1 MATLNSTQMTNV
13 YGSTTTIAAGTEKAG
28 DDHLFDG
35 GDGIKAAKY
44 SFTSTAAGSG
54 GDVINLVQLPAD
66 AVVVGC
72 TFRADDGFG
81 GNASSAITFAYDG
94 TDIGAAITINTG
106 GSSVNNSGTTLTSV
120 STTGVGLVTM
130 TQSAHA
136 FAADKSV
143 AGEVL
148 YFISE

>member
-1 MATLNSTQMTNV
+1 MATLNSTQMNNV
-13 YGSTTTIAAGTEKAG
+13 YGTTTTIAAGTEKAG
-28 DDHLFDG
+28 EDHLFASG
-35 GDGIKAAKY
+35 IGIKAAEY

-54 GDVINLVQLPAD
+54 GDVINLLQLPAG

-94 TDIGAAITINTG
+94 TDVGTAITINTG
-106 GSSVNNSGTTLTSV
+106 GSSVNNAGTTLTSI

-136 FAADKSV
+136 FAADKAV

-148 YFISE
+148 YYIND